1 MHYALAQLL
10 AHAPAYEKPAQSAF
24 NDYPGLLLYALL
36 YDDNDVIEDPASRV
50 FHAPFLVFL
59 FSTSPPS
66 PVRPFA
72 AATAAA
78 HHDEPSAAPVLAT
91 YFFAILS
98 RY

>member
-59 FSTSPPS
+59 FSTSPLPL
-66 PVRPFA
+66 RPFA